1 VHAVRE
7 AFESGL
13 TVPLRW
19 RREQLRSLDRLMAE
33 NVGEIQT
40 ALATDLGRHPL
51 ESYAAEIGTVRADIT
66 ATLRKLR
73 RWTKPRPVAVPA
85 TLMPAVG
92 RIVRQP
98 LGVVLIIA
106 PWNYPVT
113 LLLTPLIG
121 AIAAG
126 NAVVLKPSELAP
138 ATSTLL
144 ARLIPE
150 YLDPRAIQVV
160 EGGVDETTEL
170 LENRW
175 DHIFYTG
182 NGTVGRIVMAAA
194 ARHLTPVTLEL
205 GGKSPVW
212 VDDSADLAMVA
223 RWLVWGKFLNAGQTC
238 VAPDY
243 LLTTVAVAPRLA
255 AALGTQITSFYGED
269 PQRSADYARIVTT
282 RHLDRLAGLL
292 GSGTTAFGG
301 KVDRSDRYLA
311 PTVLQDVKLSDPV
324 MNEEIFGPILPIV
337 TVAGPAEAI
346 EIVNAG
352 DKPLALYVFTSR
364 REVRHA
370 FETQTSSGS
379 MGINAPL
386 LQLGVPALP
395 FGGVGASGMGTYHG
409 EHSIRT
415 FSHERAVLHRL
426 PGPNLAT
433 LVHPPFSAAKQR
445 MIQGR
450 ASSGD
455 PSSSAS

>member
-1 VHAVRE
+1 
-7 AFESGL
+7 
-13 TVPLRW
+13 VPLGW
-19 RREQLRSLDRLMAE
+19 RRQQLRALDRMLKE
-33 NVGEIQT
+33 NVAELQA
-40 ALATDLGRHPL
+40 ALGADLGRHPM

-73 RWTKPRPVAVPA
+73 RWTKPRSVSVPA

-106 PWNYPVT
+106 PWNYPVN

-138 ATSTLL
+138 ATSALL
-144 ARLIPE
+144 ARLVRQ
-150 YLDPRAIQVV
+150 YLDARAIQVV
-160 EGGVDETTEL
+160 EGGVAETTEL

-182 NGTVGRIVMAAA
+182 NGAVGRIVMAAA

-212 VDDSADLAMVA
+212 IDDSADLTTAA

-243 LLTTVAVAPRLA
+243 ILTTADVAPRLA
-255 AALGTQITSFYGED
+255 AALGAQITAFYGED
-269 PQRSADYARIVTT
+269 PRRSADYARIVNT
-282 RHLDRLAGLL
+282 RHLDRLVGML
-292 GSGTTAFGG
+292 GSGSIAFGG
-301 KVDRSDRYLA
+301 EVDRSERYLA
-311 PTVLQDVKLSDPV
+311 PTVLQDVKLDDPV
-324 MNEEIFGPILPIV
+324 MREEIFGPILPIV
-337 TVAGPAEAI
+337 TVDGPADAI
-346 EIVNAG
+346 DIINAG
-352 DKPLALYVFTSR
+352 DKPLALYVFTAR
-364 REVRHA
+364 REVRDA

-386 LQLGVPALP
+386 LQLGAPALP
-395 FGGVGASGMGTYHG
+395 FGGVGASGMGAYHG

-426 PGPNLAT
+426 RGPNLAT
-433 LVHPPFSAAKQR
+433 LVHPPFTAKKQR
-445 MIQGR
+445 MILGR
-450 ASSGD
+450 TAPVTG
-455 PSSSAS
+455 ATR